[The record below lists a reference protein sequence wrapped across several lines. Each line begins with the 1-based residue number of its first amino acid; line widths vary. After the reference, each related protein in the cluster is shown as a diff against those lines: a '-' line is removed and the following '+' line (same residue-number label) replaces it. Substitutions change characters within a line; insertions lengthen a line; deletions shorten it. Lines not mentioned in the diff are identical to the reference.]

1 MEQEEYLKNRV
12 DDQITWYDRKS
23 VSNQRWF
30 YRLRVVEIAAAA
42 TIPLLS
48 GYTDP
53 FSNLKIIIGILGLL
67 TAVIAGMLALYQF
80 QENWTAYR
88 STCESLKQEKY
99 LFLTKTEPY
108 NGSDPFPLFVQRVES
123 ILSKERTA
131 WTQIKR
137 PAGKD
142 KNQEWAAN

>member
-1 MEQEEYLKNRV
+1 
-12 DDQITWYDRKS
+12 
-23 VSNQRWF
+23 
-30 YRLRVVEIAAAA
+30 
-42 TIPLLS
+42 
-48 GYTDP
+48 
-53 FSNLKIIIGILGLL
+53 
-67 TAVIAGMLALYQF
+67 MLALYQF